1 VSVTERLATF
11 VVHKVLSWYRPTPT
25 EAFLGDHYQ
34 RHNQR
39 RQEHLATLGLPLERR
54 SVLEVGAGI
63 GDHTSFFLDRGCR
76 VVATEAREENL
87 AILRKRHRDIEVKLL
102 DVEDADPPE
111 KRVFDIVYCYGL
123 LYHLSRPSEAI
134 AYLAQRC
141 GDLLL
146 LETSVSYGDH
156 EAINPVLEPANNPT
170 QSVRGAGCR
179 PTRPWLYRELGK
191 HFDHVYMP
199 LTQPYH
205 PEFPLDWSNPDKSG
219 KLIRAIFIA
228 SRGLLANP
236 LLIEGIPSRQVR
248 G

>member
-1 VSVTERLATF
+1 VSVFKRLAVA
-11 VVHKVLSWYRPTPT
+11 VVLKVLSWHRPTPT

-39 RQEHLATLGLPLERR
+39 RQEHLATLALPLERR

-76 VVATEAREENL
+76 VVATEGREGNL
-87 AILRKRHRDIEVKLL
+87 AILRKRHPDIEARLL
-102 DVEDADPPE
+102 DVEDVDPPE

-123 LYHLSRPSEAI
+123 LYHLSKPSEAI
-134 AYLAQRC
+134 AYMAQRC

-156 EAINPVLEPANNPT
+156 EAINPVVEPAHNPT
-170 QSVRGAGCR
+170 QSVSGAGCR
-179 PTRPWLYRELGK
+179 PTRPWVYRELRK

-199 LTQPYH
+199 MTQPYH
-205 PEFPLDWSNPDKSG
+205 AEFPLDWSKPDKSAS
-219 KLIRAIFIA
+219 LTRAIFIA
-228 SRGLLANP
+228 SRGPLANA
-236 LLIEGIPSRQVR
+236 LLMEGIPARQVR